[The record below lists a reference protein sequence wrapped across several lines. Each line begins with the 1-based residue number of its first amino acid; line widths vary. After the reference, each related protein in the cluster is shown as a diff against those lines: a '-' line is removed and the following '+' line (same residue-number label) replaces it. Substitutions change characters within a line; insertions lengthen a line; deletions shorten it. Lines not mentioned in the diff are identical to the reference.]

1 MRLHEVQVVATHKC
15 EKRCAAGTSA
25 MPASKLEIWL
35 AHSTG
40 RQLGVEGLGHDAGF
54 HRIGHRF
61 AAGAVHETAAA
72 QFINRF

>member
-1 MRLHEVQVVATHKC
+1 
-15 EKRCAAGTSA
+15 

-40 RQLGVEGLGHDAGF
+40 RQLGVEGLAHDAGF